1 VDEGSSAS
9 ELSKFE
15 LGLAKAKAMD
25 SEFDQE
31 FESEFATLLPTT
43 AWLGKPV

>member
-31 FESEFATLLPTT
+31 FESEFGDA
-43 AWLGKPV
+43 AADDSVAG